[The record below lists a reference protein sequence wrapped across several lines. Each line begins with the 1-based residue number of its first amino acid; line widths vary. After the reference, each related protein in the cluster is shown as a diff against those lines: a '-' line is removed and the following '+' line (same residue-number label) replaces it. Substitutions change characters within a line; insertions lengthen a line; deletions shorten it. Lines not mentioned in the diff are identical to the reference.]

1 MWPRDKD
8 KIGQWCQGA
17 LQQTGDYGKVEQ
29 SATGWKRGWF
39 RHWYGQSSLWRQEL
53 DPQQRVDRQYTVEAF
68 EMQCYRK
75 VLRIPYTGHVTN
87 EVLQRMGQ
95 QRMLLGRVKSRK
107 LKDFGHIALH
117 QSLEHDLM
125 FGGPVPGIRRQ
136 GGQRRQWF
144 DDVTDW
150 LEECARLTENRAKF
164 RHLVHV
170 VSCTPSVYGKL
181 DRLPICHPIG

>member
-1 MWPRDKD
+1 MQSFKYLGSIFSSDALCGPEIKTRLAS
-8 KIGQWCQGA
+8 GA
-17 LQQTGDYGKVEQ
+17 RERFSKLAIMEKSNNQQQAESEVDSDIDMANRHYGAK
-29 SATGWKRGWF
+29 SWTLNK
-39 RHWYGQSSLWRQEL
+39 EL
-53 DPQQRVDRQYTVEAF
+53 TVEAF

-144 DDVTDW
+144 DDVTD
-150 LEECARLTENRAKF
+150 
-164 RHLVHV
+164 
-170 VSCTPSVYGKL
+170 
-181 DRLPICHPIG
+181 